1 MRDLTLV
8 VGMLVVEIPALLVLG
23 DRLGWLWDWVLSL

>member
-8 VGMLVVEIPALLVLG
+8 VGVLVVEIPAALALSVGLG
-23 DRLGWLWDWVLSL
+23 RLWNWVLSL